1 MKYLKAFKD
10 KLSEMR
16 IARICNSLGI
26 ENWSINKDGLVDVR
40 GNVNIIY
47 EYTKLPLKFG
57 HVTGNFSCPTLSA
70 LSSKKLT
77 TLEGSPIR
85 VDGDFNCQL
94 NNLTDLKG
102 APTEVGGHFR
112 CIYNPLTSLEGA
124 PRMIGG
130 DFHLHF
136 DKLKSFRF
144 SPEEIGGKIYCRLPT
159 TNKYRSQGLLSD
171 AVEIQLL
178 AESPNFDNNLDYVE
192 FIMKNQ
198 AEWRIYR
205 KDGTINKERFEQMIE
220 WGFENNR
227 INPLVS
233 VRRATREEI
242 EEDRMMD
249 RWREDEENL
258 RDDN

>member
-40 GNVNIIY
+40 GNVNIISK
-47 EYTKLPLKFG
+47 ETKLPLNFG
-57 HVTGNFSCPTLSA
+57 YVTGNFDCNI
-70 LSSKKLT
+70 SSYSIPYTKLT
-77 TLEGSPIR
+77 TLEGSPRR
-85 VDGDFNCQL
+85 VDGNFDCQFNS
-94 NNLTDLKG
+94 LTDLKG
-102 APTEVGGHFR
+102 APTEVGGYFR
-112 CIYNPLTSLEGA
+112 CSYNPLTSLEGA

-130 DFHLHF
+130 DFHLHYE
-136 DKLKSFRF
+136 KLKSFRF
-144 SPEEIGGKIYCRLPT
+144 SPEEIGGKIYCRVDV
-159 TNKYRSQGLLSD
+159 SQSHSNTI
-171 AVEIQLL
+171 EIQLL
-178 AESPNFDNNLDYVE
+178 AKSPNFDSNLSYVE
-192 FIMKNQ
+192 FIIKNQ

-220 WGFENNR
+220 WGLENNR
-227 INPLVS
+227 IEPLVI

-242 EEDRMMD
+242 EEERIMD